1 LISRL
6 DMKITTDMLMQ
17 IQIAADV
24 VLLVALLFFFRFV
37 SSSAKKKET
46 GLSEQSLTEFKQ
58 LLEDSKRLS
67 EEFVDAID
75 GGRKSLKEILH
86 VIGEKEKH
94 LSSLIE
100 KSESLTSKDKPKNDL
115 FKEPSYQKVLDMA
128 AEGISDQKIAD
139 LLDLTE
145 AEVKLILNLHSHQR
159 KNIE

>member
-6 DMKITTDMLMQ
+6 DMTITTDMLIQM
-17 IQIAADV
+17 QIAADV
-24 VLLVALLFFFRFV
+24 VLLIALIFFFRFV
-37 SSSAKKKET
+37 SLSMKKKER
-46 GLSEQSLTEFKQ
+46 GIPEKSLMEFKQ

-75 GGRKSLKEILH
+75 SGRRSLKGILH
-86 VIGEKEKH
+86 AIDEKEKH

-100 KSESLTSKDKPKNDL
+100 KTESLTPTDNPRNDL
-115 FKEPSYQKVLDMA
+115 FKEQGYQKVLDMA

-145 AEVKLILNLHSHQR
+145 GEIKLILNLHSHQR
-159 KNIE
+159 KKIE

>member
-1 LISRL
+1 
-6 DMKITTDMLMQ
+6 MKITTDMLIQM
-17 IQIAADV
+17 QIAADV
-24 VLLVALLFFFRFV
+24 VLLIALLFFFRFAGL
-37 SSSAKKKET
+37 SSKKKER
-46 GLSEQSLTEFKQ
+46 GLPEQSLAEFKQ

-75 GGRKSLKEILH
+75 AGRKSLKEILRA
-86 VIGEKEKH
+86 IDEREKH

-100 KSESLTSKDKPKNDL
+100 KTDSLTANDKPGNDI
-115 FKEPSYQKVLDMA
+115 FQGQGYQKVLDMA

-145 AEVKLILNLHSHQR
+145 GEVKLILNLHSHQR